1 MTIRNGWKI
10 GCVLGAMA
18 MVALFFTA
26 CNDDDPDTSE
36 LDGYFESHPYV
47 SDPRSSSAQIV
58 SISPESETVNTVGA
72 RVVFTAGGGNPPYHW
87 DVSNGSLGSISASGS
102 AQGVYKASAIGANDV
117 IVYDQ
122 DGNAALARITGSA
135 SGGSMTITPSSL
147 TLSPDNAEATVSVV
161 GGTPPYVWTMTDST
175 KGSFPLGII
184 TGTSVRYR
192 RLQPGN
198 NAVTVMDV
206 NTNEAYLVIKQP

>member
-1 MTIRNGWKI
+1 
-10 GCVLGAMA
+10 MA

-26 CNDDDPDTSE
+26 CNDDDPDTGE

-58 SISPESETVNTVGA
+58 SISPESVAVNTVGE

-102 AQGVYKASAIGANDV
+102 AQGVYKAIVIGANDV

-135 SGGSMTITPSSL
+135 PGGSMTITPSSL
-147 TLSPDNAEATVSVV
+147 TLSTTGTVSTLSVA
-161 GGTPPYVWTMTDST
+161 GGTPPYSWTMRDDTM
-175 KGSFPLGII
+175 GIFI
-184 TGTSVRYR
+184 GDYTATLATSVGYQRSAVIGDNY
-192 RLQPGN
+192 
-198 NAVTVMDV
+198 VTVKDV
-206 NTNEAYLVIKQP
+206 SGDEDTLRIKQPLLVP